1 MVTAIN
7 NSFAPWLYEKLEKKD
22 YKDVPQV
29 ANKMFLGLSLVIVM
43 LIAFAPECVLIL
55 AGRKYSDAVKIIP
68 AVASSLYF
76 IFMYQIFANVE
87 FFYKKNRFIAIAS
100 VTGALLNVVLN
111 YFGIKR
117 FGYVASGYT
126 TLICYIVFGCS
137 HFIFMRRICKEYMDG
152 VELFDSKTIF
162 SIAGGLVALSIIMM
176 LLYNYTII
184 RYLIL
189 LSVIVFLVLERNK
202 IKHYLTM
209 LKKEKKK

>member
-1 MVTAIN
+1 
-7 NSFAPWLYEKLEKKD
+7 
-22 YKDVPQV
+22 
-29 ANKMFLGLSLVIVM
+29 
-43 LIAFAPECVLIL
+43 
-55 AGRKYSDAVKIIP
+55 
-68 AVASSLYF
+68 
-76 IFMYQIFANVE
+76 
-87 FFYKKNRFIAIAS
+87 
-100 VTGALLNVVLN
+100 
-111 YFGIKR
+111 
-117 FGYVASGYT
+117 
-126 TLICYIVFGCS
+126 
-137 HFIFMRRICKEYMDG
+137 MDG